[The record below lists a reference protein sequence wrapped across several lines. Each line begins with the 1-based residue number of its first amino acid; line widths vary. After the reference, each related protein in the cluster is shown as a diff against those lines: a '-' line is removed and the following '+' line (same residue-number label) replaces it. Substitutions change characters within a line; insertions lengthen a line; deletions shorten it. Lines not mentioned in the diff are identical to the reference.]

1 MFFSS
6 HCGRSRPP
14 SSHTQQKKKI
24 SFQRGETRTESPLSS
39 LQKAKKRKKESK
51 IKGRKPKKK
60 RVTSIFTLFRSLSLS
75 ALSLSDALFNKFHA
89 RKRHIFVAVVVS
101 KFYSHIARII
111 KMASSVLSMS
121 AASLA
126 SKSKVVSSKVFSAKK
141 SASRKVSITTRAT
154 GTMVDDKTGIKK
166 MRDGIKE
173 AADENLLTPRFYT
186 TGTFHL
192 LSFHRRGW
200 FPIYILRPRRLPVFH
215 FFSSRSYPPAVA
227 FLLGKRDIFFRE
239 KILGG

>member
-1 MFFSS
+1 MS
-6 HCGRSRPP
+6 
-14 SSHTQQKKKI
+14 
-24 SFQRGETRTESPLSS
+24 
-39 LQKAKKRKKESK
+39 
-51 IKGRKPKKK
+51 
-60 RVTSIFTLFRSLSLS
+60 
-75 ALSLSDALFNKFHA
+75 
-89 RKRHIFVAVVVS
+89 
-101 KFYSHIARII
+101 
-111 KMASSVLSMS
+111 SSVLSMS
-121 AASLA
+121 LSASLA
-126 SKSKVVSSKVFSAKK
+126 SKSKVFSSKTNK
-141 SASRKVSITTRAT
+141 SISSNRKVSKITTTVRAT

>member
-1 MFFSS
+1 MAEADPPVRTHSKKK
-6 HCGRSRPP
+6 RSRFIREARPEQNLRCRP
-14 SSHTQQKKKI
+14 S
-24 SFQRGETRTESPLSS
+24 
-39 LQKAKKRKKESK
+39 KKRKKEKKRAKS
-51 IKGRKPKKK
+51 REENRKKK

-186 TGTFHL
+186 TGTFHFS
-192 LSFHRRGW
+192 SFHRRGR
-200 FPIYILRPRRLPVFH
+200 FPIYILRRRLC
-215 FFSSRSYPPAVA
+215 FS
-227 FLLGKRDIFFRE
+227 FLLFPSRGRIPRALSSLGKDIFFHE
-239 KILGG
+239 KILG